1 MTLQRKR
8 RPSLA
13 PKPLPSPTLIV
24 VRNLSISA
32 TSDGGRLAFHHPIQP
47 PPPPLRWAKPL
58 PAAGRLSFW
67 AKDRCSIFSRVVCDH
82 VFIFLPLWLSTWGGR
97 INVGGHLCLK
107 SEEAACREQLLSGPK
122 CQSSAFSWPS
132 PLIQGLSF
140 PPLHTGLTGL
150 KENHE
155 RKQKRS
161 MSCICVPKWFE
172 MRNPVICGTLC
183 LCTAFRVQREPGAK
197 YSGQE
202 TRSGALETMTCETC
216 RSLLFAPDFAP
227 LVFPAAL

>member
-13 PKPLPSPTLIV
+13 LKPLPSPTLIV

-155 RKQKRS
+155 RKQKGACRA
-161 MSCICVPKWFE
+161 FAFLGGL
-172 MRNPVICGTLC
+172 RCGIQSSVAPCASALPSVYRESLVQNTLG
-183 LCTAFRVQREPGAK
+183 RK
-197 YSGQE
+197 H
-202 TRSGALETMTCETC
+202 
-216 RSLLFAPDFAP
+216 
-227 LVFPAAL
+227 AAVLWRR